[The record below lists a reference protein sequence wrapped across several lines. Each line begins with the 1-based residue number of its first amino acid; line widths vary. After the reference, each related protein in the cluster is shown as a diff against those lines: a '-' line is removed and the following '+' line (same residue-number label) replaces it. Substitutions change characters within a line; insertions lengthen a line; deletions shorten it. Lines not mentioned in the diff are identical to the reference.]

1 MKKTPTALDNELRA
15 KYKTLIETLLEAAG
29 EEILTIASNA
39 IAFPVV
45 DAESNEKFIKITISV
60 PKGDRDGTP
69 YDGYADATDYQFKQ
83 EQAKVT
89 AAKRTIK
96 AKK

>member
-39 IAFPVV
+39 IAFPIV

-69 YDGYADATDYQFKQ
+69 YDGYADVTDYQFKQ

-89 AAKRTIK
+89 AAKR